1 MSQINDDY
9 DQECSFCLEKLDNE
23 VAELS
28 CGHRFHFDC
37 LTEWLS
43 NKNIRVC
50 CCICQNETEIV
61 NILNFNCKEQIN
73 EKLNENE
80 NKNSKIKNKNVDN
93 SNSKIA
99 KKVNTCT
106 IL

>member
-1 MSQINDDY
+1 MSQINIDY

-37 LTEWLS
+37 LTEWLN

-61 NILNFNCKEQIN
+61 NILNFNNQIN
-73 EKLNENE
+73 Q
-80 NKNSKIKNKNVDN
+80 KNQKFITKNKE
-93 SNSKIA
+93 SNTKIV
-99 KKVNTCT
+99 KKQNYCN